1 MTPKSTAVAAPF
13 ARALAFIR
21 RRWWMIGAG
30 LVALIVVVFLAAF
43 LGKIPL
49 PESVPGA
56 QSTKVLAADGQLI
69 GTLHGEEDRTIVEL
83 EAISKNLREAVVATE
98 DRRFY
103 EHNGVSLRGIL
114 RAAFSNAKGGGVQQ
128 GGSTITQQYA
138 RNAYVQVGRER
149 TIKRKIKEVAL
160 AIKIE
165 RKYSKNKILEFYLN
179 TVYFGRGAYG
189 AEAASRTYFKKPAR
203 DLSVSEAAYLA
214 GIIRAPQRYQPD
226 RAADL
231 VPKIRNEVLSDM
243 RAAGYLKEE
252 EVKAEQA
259 VVLAFQLGTS
269 VEQGSPRAGYFMEY
283 VRRMLN
289 EDFKIEEREVLGGGL
304 QVFTSLDL
312 RMQDAAEAAVRKVF
326 DQDTDPEAALLA
338 MDPQGRV
345 RAMVGGRNVDDV
357 GRARGF
363 NYAATT
369 PDQKQGG
376 GRLPGSAF
384 KPITLAAF
392 VAEGLSVNSKFPAPA
407 EININSKQCKNE
419 DGSDWSVSNFDNE
432 GFGELNIIEATTK
445 SANTV
450 YAQMIDHITPA
461 KFAAM
466 SEKIGMKI
474 PDRDFG
480 CALTLGTTPVT
491 PFDMARGY
499 ATFAAR
505 GKRPDAVA
513 ILKILGPDGKAIADR
528 SLKSEDVMEENVAD
542 TVNHLLEENVQR
554 GTGTGAKIGR
564 PAAGKTGTTQNH
576 GDAWFAG
583 YTPDLVAVVWNGFP
597 PGEDGK
603 IPEMTDVRDRRVT
616 GGSFPATIWK
626 EFMQVALEP
635 IKKTD
640 FEEPKLDGELVGA
653 TPTPSPVPS
662 PSPAPSPPPAP
673 PQPPP
678 GQGGTPPGRQS
689 PSPSPAPSPAPS
701 PSPSP
706 SPPPNNPPGGGNNN

>member
-1 MTPKSTAVAAPF
+1 
-13 ARALAFIR
+13 
-21 RRWWMIGAG
+21 MIGAG

-83 EAISKNLREAVVATE
+83 DAISKNLREAVVATE

-138 RNAYVQVGRER
+138 RNAYVEVGRER

-189 AEAASRTYFKKPAR
+189 AQAASRTYFKKPAK

-289 EDFKIEEREVLGGGL
+289 EDFKIEEREILGGGL

-369 PDQKQGG
+369 PGQTQGG

-392 VAEGLSVNSKFPAPA
+392 VAEGFP
-407 EININSKQCKNE
+407 
-419 DGSDWSVSNFDNE
+419 
-432 GFGELNIIEATTK
+432 
-445 SANTV
+445 
-450 YAQMIDHITPA
+450 
-461 KFAAM
+461 
-466 SEKIGMKI
+466 
-474 PDRDFG
+474 
-480 CALTLGTTPVT
+480 
-491 PFDMARGY
+491 
-499 ATFAAR
+499 
-505 GKRPDAVA
+505 
-513 ILKILGPDGKAIADR
+513 
-528 SLKSEDVMEENVAD
+528 
-542 TVNHLLEENVQR
+542 
-554 GTGTGAKIGR
+554 
-564 PAAGKTGTTQNH
+564 
-576 GDAWFAG
+576 
-583 YTPDLVAVVWNGFP
+583 
-597 PGEDGK
+597 
-603 IPEMTDVRDRRVT
+603 
-616 GGSFPATIWK
+616 
-626 EFMQVALEP
+626 
-635 IKKTD
+635 
-640 FEEPKLDGELVGA
+640 
-653 TPTPSPVPS
+653 
-662 PSPAPSPPPAP
+662 
-673 PQPPP
+673 
-678 GQGGTPPGRQS
+678 
-689 PSPSPAPSPAPS
+689 
-701 PSPSP
+701 
-706 SPPPNNPPGGGNNN
+706 